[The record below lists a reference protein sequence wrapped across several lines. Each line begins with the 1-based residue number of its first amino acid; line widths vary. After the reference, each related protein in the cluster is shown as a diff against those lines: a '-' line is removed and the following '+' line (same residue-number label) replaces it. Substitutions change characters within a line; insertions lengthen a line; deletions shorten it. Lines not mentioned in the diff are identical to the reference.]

1 MRGCFD
7 NLMKC
12 LNLALVVAIISG
24 CASNKQQAILP
35 YPTNDE
41 YQLIVEKYRKKLDLQ
56 WVKKFADDPNFGKD
70 FDNCRTESDIAQ
82 WIEKHFYIEINY
94 CLDQLKNDWT
104 DLLHTKSV
112 RFAEDRYLVDQELKY
127 LEEKFR
133 NDILRV
139 YVLRHQ
145 YYLKKGLIKPR

>member
-1 MRGCFD
+1 MD
-7 NLMKC
+7 
-12 LNLALVVAIISG
+12 
-24 CASNKQQAILP
+24 
-35 YPTNDE
+35 
-41 YQLIVEKYRKKLDLQ
+41 RK
-56 WVKKFADDPNFGKD
+56 A
-70 FDNCRTESDIAQ
+70 
-82 WIEKHFYIEINY
+82 FYIEINY

-145 YYLKKGLIKPR
+145 YYVKKGLIKPG